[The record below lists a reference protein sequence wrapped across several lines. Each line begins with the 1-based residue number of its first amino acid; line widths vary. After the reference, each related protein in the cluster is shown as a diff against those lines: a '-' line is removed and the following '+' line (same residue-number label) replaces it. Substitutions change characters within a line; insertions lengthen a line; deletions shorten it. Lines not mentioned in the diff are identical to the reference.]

1 MYFSSENVCNV
12 VKTDAIHTV
21 IKILLKNKRNP
32 ATNGFLVR
40 KNKQIVNENIIIQIL
55 IADPFANFDP
65 MPINI
70 NEPIIA
76 PTKLALVT
84 SEYPVPVNPS
94 VKTNCQF

>member
-1 MYFSSENVCNV
+1 MKE
-12 VKTDAIHTV
+12 
-21 IKILLKNKRNP
+21 IKILLKNKRDP

-40 KNKQIVNENIIIQIL
+40 KNKQIVNENIIMQIL
-55 IADPFANFDP
+55 IADPLANFDP

-84 SEYPVPVNPS
+84 SEYPVPVSPS
-94 VKTNCQF
+94 VSLQ